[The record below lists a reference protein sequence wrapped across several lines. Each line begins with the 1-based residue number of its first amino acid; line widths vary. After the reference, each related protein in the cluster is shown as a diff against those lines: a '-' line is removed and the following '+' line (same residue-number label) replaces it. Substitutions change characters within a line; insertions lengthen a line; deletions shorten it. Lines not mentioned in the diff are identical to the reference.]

1 MKVKNSIKKRMILTI
16 LLPLI
21 IIASLALYFNY
32 NTYKNSAYEQAA
44 LVSEGQSI
52 ESADLIEDMI
62 ENDLSKI
69 NESSIY
75 LSTIEMIV
83 MNNRENL
90 LETTIEKNL
99 SLSKNIDEIW
109 VELYNPVSIT
119 GNSNAVFSSQKENIT
134 MNRSSNTD
142 ENDFI
147 KNYLKTNDSFVSDPY
162 LKDDVMYFTYAESII
177 NASNE
182 EIGYIAGIYN
192 LSTIQSFIE
201 KERIYERGFM
211 RVLSYNGTVAAHK
224 SFDRVNK
231 FSGELDDQGQ
241 GDYLDYIQK
250 GTLDTGIYYS
260 FAIDKNTFK
269 SIAPIEIGNVYWS
282 VGTIIEE
289 EEIMADTN
297 RRMQLMITFGALMI
311 LVVGTLIIYET
322 YKISKPI
329 KLVTEKAYSISN
341 FDLTQKIPEKLL
353 NRSDEVGILA
363 NSLNNIIENLTNFV
377 ENSTNQSRELVSYS
391 DKLAEISEQ
400 SLEASTQIAYSVE
413 EIANGATEQSEDTY
427 DTVNNMNAFE
437 ALIDAEQEKLVQLN
451 QASMEVLTLKED
463 GIKNI
468 TNLVQKNK
476 ETVASSK
483 NISEVIQNTNDNAKK
498 IDEAVKMIKSISEQ
512 TNLLALNASIE
523 AARAGEAGRGF
534 SVVAEEIRKLAE
546 ESDQFSETIAIIVK
560 NLQSE
565 VSQAVEEINNM
576 TTIVHNQSKGVNRT
590 KDKFDGIAK
599 SIEKTTQL
607 IEILTKSSDEM
618 KNKKEDILQSI
629 HNLSEISETNA
640 AATEEVSASVQEQTA
655 SMDEIANSSQSLL
668 TLADATKEM
677 INKFKI

>member
-32 NTYKNSAYEQAA
+32 NTYENSAYEQAA
-44 LVSEGQSI
+44 LVSESQSI
-52 ESADLIEDMI
+52 ESADLIESIIDQ
-62 ENDLSKI
+62 DLSKI
-69 NESSIY
+69 NESSMY
-75 LSTIEMIV
+75 LSTLELIV
-83 MNNRENL
+83 MNNRESL
-90 LETTIEKNL
+90 LKDAIEKTL
-99 SLSKNIDEIW
+99 SLSENVDEVW
-109 VELYNPVSIT
+109 VQLYNPVSIT
-119 GNSNAVFSSQKENIT
+119 GNSNAVFSSQKENT
-134 MNRSSNTD
+134 NMTRNSDMD
-142 ENDFI
+142 ENNII
-147 KNYLKTNDSFVSDPY
+147 KNHLETNDSFVSDPY
-162 LKDDVMYFTYAESII
+162 LKDDVMYFTYAEPITNTSD
-177 NASNE
+177 E
-182 EIGYIAGIYN
+182 PIGYIAGVYN

-201 KERIYERGFM
+201 EERIYERGFM

-231 FSGELDDQGQ
+231 FSGELDDSGQ
-241 GDYLDYIQK
+241 GDYLDYIQN

-269 SIAPIEIGNVYWS
+269 SIAPIEIGNIYWS

-289 EEIMADTN
+289 EEIMAETN
-297 RRMQLMITFGALMI
+297 RRMGLMITFGVLMI
-311 LVVGTLIIYET
+311 LIVGALILYET

-341 FDLTQKIPEKLL
+341 FDLTQRIPDKFLK
-353 NRSDEVGILA
+353 RSDEVGILA
-363 NSLNNIIENLTNFV
+363 NSLNNIIKNLTAFV
-377 ENSTNQSRELVSYS
+377 ENSANQSRALVSYS
-391 DKLAEISEQ
+391 DKLADISQQ
-400 SLEASTQIAYSVE
+400 SLEASTQIAHSVE

-437 ALIDAEQEKLVQLN
+437 KLIDAEQEKLIQLN
-451 QASMEVLTLKED
+451 EASMEVLKLKDD

-476 ETVASSK
+476 DTVDSSK
-483 NISEVIQNTNDNAKK
+483 NISEVILNTNENAKK

-546 ESDQFSETIAIIVK
+546 ESDQFSETIAVIVR
-560 NLQSE
+560 NLQNE
-565 VSQAVEEINNM
+565 VSQAVDEINKM
-576 TTIVHNQSKGVNRT
+576 TTIVHNQSDGVNKT
-590 KDKFDGIAK
+590 KEKFNGIAN

-607 IEILTKSSDEM
+607 IEILTQSSDEM

-655 SMDEIANSSQSLL
+655 SMDEIASSSQNLL
-668 TLADATKEM
+668 SLADATKE
-677 INKFKI
+677 IISKFKI